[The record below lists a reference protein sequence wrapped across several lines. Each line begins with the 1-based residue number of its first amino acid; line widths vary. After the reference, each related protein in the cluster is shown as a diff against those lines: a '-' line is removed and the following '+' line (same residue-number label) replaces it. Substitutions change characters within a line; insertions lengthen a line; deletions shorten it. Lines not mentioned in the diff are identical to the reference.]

1 MRLEGFDARQIR
13 APKLSGAGCELS
25 GFDHSVLSTGIM
37 LRIVERRQV
46 AYRKDE
52 IELPMASLPAARFNS
67 I

>member
-1 MRLEGFDARQIR
+1 MRLEGFDARQIAEIVR
-13 APKLSGAGCELS
+13 SGMRIVWV
-25 GFDHSVLSTGIM
+25 DHIVLSTGMM

-52 IELPMASLPAARFNS
+52 IELPTASLPAARFNS